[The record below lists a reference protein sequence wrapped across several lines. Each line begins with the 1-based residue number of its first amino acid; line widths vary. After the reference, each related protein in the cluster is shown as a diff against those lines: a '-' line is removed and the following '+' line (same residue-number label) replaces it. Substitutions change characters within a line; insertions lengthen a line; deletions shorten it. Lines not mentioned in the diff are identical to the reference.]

1 VAFGTQSE
9 TCRKIV
15 QDISLYFEKC
25 SSFCQSNDCPLSLPY
40 FKHPVNAIC
49 VGDCP
54 DGYTEV
60 GDLCVETKF
69 CHSTCGSCTVM
80 NDAAKCTSCSS
91 TLGSL
96 VYQSFGVAESSCAM
110 TTTNN
115 AQLLMTVNK
124 DTPLGGTSHL
134 ISVNYNSMSETTS
147 TPLSAFL
154 YTQNV
159 IEVSLLSSNTIS
171 FVFDTLPIHQKLL
184 VRARVFTECT
194 TENTTFMMTL
204 QGPTPYIVTQTL
216 STNSQTIIEGEVVHN
231 TGPFTLVFEFGTQ
244 GETCRKQIQDISV
257 YFEKCQTYCGSNDC
271 PDTEPYFKHP
281 VDSRCVSVCPVGYI
295 ESSHNCIPTQ
305 LCHSTCD
312 TCLVKNDAS
321 SCSSCPSTIP

>member
-1 VAFGTQSE
+1 MAFGTQSD

-25 SSFCQSNDCPLSLPY
+25 SSFCQSNDCPVSLPY
-40 FKHPVNAIC
+40 FKHPINPVC
-49 VGDCP
+49 VSDCP

-80 NDAAKCTSCSS
+80 NDATKCTSCSS

-96 VYQSFGVAESSCAM
+96 VYQSFAVGVTESSCAM

-124 DTPLGGTSHL
+124 DTALGGTSHL
-134 ISVNYNSMSETTS
+134 KGVNYNSIPETTL

-159 IEVSLLSSNTIS
+159 IEVSLLTSNTIS

-194 TENTTFMMTL
+194 TENTTVVMTL
-204 QGPTPYIVTQTL
+204 
-216 STNSQTIIEGEVVHN
+216 
-231 TGPFTLVFEFGTQ
+231 
-244 GETCRKQIQDISV
+244 
-257 YFEKCQTYCGSNDC
+257 
-271 PDTEPYFKHP
+271 
-281 VDSRCVSVCPVGYI
+281 
-295 ESSHNCIPTQ
+295 
-305 LCHSTCD
+305 
-312 TCLVKNDAS
+312 
-321 SCSSCPSTIP
+321 